1 MTGPTTEVMPG
12 RERPRL
18 LPRVSLAILLLLAF
32 GVRLLDLTNPPFDYH
47 PTRQLRSA
55 MIARGMYYENL
66 ETAPDWQRQM
76 AVRQWRGQEVLE
88 PTILETMVAAS
99 YRLAGGEILWIAR
112 VFSSLFWVAGALAL
126 YLLAKEI
133 ASPDG
138 ALIGVAYFLFL
149 PLAVSASRSF
159 LPDPLM
165 IALTNW
171 GLWLLFRWSSRPDP
185 SWRVTVVTGLIAGLA
200 PLVKAFA
207 LIPLAFG
214 LAGMLLAG
222 GDLRQ
227 VLRRAKVW
235 VLGLL
240 IIAPAAVYYVN
251 GMVITGVIAGQG
263 WRFFPQ
269 LLSQVRFYLD
279 WQETAVRL
287 MGYGAI
293 MAALL
298 GTLALRGRPQG
309 LVLGLSAGYL
319 VYGLAFPYHIT
330 THDYYQLPLI
340 TILAL
345 GAAVAAGLVVERLAA
360 VTRARWWRVVVAL
373 VMALALVMPLRV
385 ARGLAVQRDYRPEVG
400 YWQHLGNLLEHRSN
414 VIMLAHNYGARLQY
428 YGWVSG
434 PVWLGQSDFRL
445 QALTGGSVESSEEWI
460 RAQLGGADLFVVTLL
475 GELENQTVLRSFLY
489 DHHAIYAQ
497 GEDFVVF
504 DLRQELNTPP

>member
-1 MTGPTTEVMPG
+1 MPG
-12 RERPRL
+12 QERPRL
-18 LPRVSLAILLLLAF
+18 LPRISLAILLLLAY

-66 ETAPDWQRQM
+66 ESAPDWQRQM

-112 VFSSLFWVAGALAL
+112 VFSSLFWVMGALAL

-138 ALIGVAYFLFL
+138 ALAGAAYFLFL
-149 PLAVSASRSF
+149 PLAVSASRAF

-165 IALTNW
+165 IALTAW
-171 GLWLLFRWSSRPDP
+171 GLCLLYRWSSRPDP
-185 SWRVTVVTGLIAGLA
+185 SWRMTVVTGLIAGLA

-251 GMVITGVIAGQG
+251 GMVISGVIAGQG

-293 MAALL
+293 IAALL
-298 GTLALRGRPQG
+298 GTLALRGRSLG

-330 THDYYQLPLI
+330 THDYYQLPLC
-340 TILAL
+340 TILAI
-345 GAAVAAGLVVERLAA
+345 GVAVAAGLVMERLAA
-360 VTRARWWRVVVAL
+360 VTRARWWRVVVVLA
-373 VMALALVMPLRV
+373 MALALVMPLRV
-385 ARGLAVQRDYRPEVG
+385 ARGLAVQNDYRPEVG
-400 YWQHLGNLLEHRSN
+400 YWQYLGNLLEHRSN
-414 VIMLAHNYGARLQY
+414 VIMLSHDYGERLQY
-428 YGWVSG
+428 YGWVWG
-434 PVWLGQSDFRL
+434 TAWLGG
-445 QALTGGSVESSEEWI
+445 TGESSEEWI